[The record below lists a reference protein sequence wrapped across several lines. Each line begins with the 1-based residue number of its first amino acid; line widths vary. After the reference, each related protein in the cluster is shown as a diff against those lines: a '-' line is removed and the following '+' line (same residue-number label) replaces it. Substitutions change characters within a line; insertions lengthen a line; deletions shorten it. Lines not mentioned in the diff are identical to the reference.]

1 MQIKY
6 WEEQLDEDTILSD
19 MVETVTAH
27 MDTNVDPVECFK
39 IVRETMEVF
48 GYRTAM
54 TYSDEGRPSLFY
66 YTTLKGIACYEVG
79 TRDNGLESIPLS
91 GEKPRLLG

>member
-6 WEEQLDEDTILSD
+6 WEEQLDEDTILSE

-27 MDTNVDPVECFK
+27 MDMNVDPVLCFK
-39 IVRETMEVF
+39 TVRDTMEVF

-54 TYSDEGRPSLFY
+54 TYSDEGVPSLFY
-66 YTTLKGIACYEVG
+66 YTTLKGISCYEVSP
-79 TRDNGLESIPLS
+79 RSNGLETVSIS
-91 GEKPRLLG
+91 GQEPRLFG